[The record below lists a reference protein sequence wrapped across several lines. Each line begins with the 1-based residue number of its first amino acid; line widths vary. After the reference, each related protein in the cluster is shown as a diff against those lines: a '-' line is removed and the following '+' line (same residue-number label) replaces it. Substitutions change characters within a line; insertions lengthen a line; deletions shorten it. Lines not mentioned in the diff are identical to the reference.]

1 MFWIHC
7 LVDAPTSLKL
17 DLLSGSSIR
26 ISWDAVEGASS
37 YTVTVQPEPTL
48 QNTLTVST
56 NYAFVDGLVE
66 GQEYILRVSAS
77 VHGVTTPFSNEL
89 KVTPSGAPIIAP
101 APHIVSYDENSV
113 TLSRHHIRHYRNH
126 NDFNKIFV
134 RVTEESGTSRE
145 LEFAVFFLISF
156 LIFSLLYLLRLL
168 A

>member
-1 MFWIHC
+1 MLLYCSVNRTEFLLCFYASIP
-7 LVDAPTSLKL
+7 DFTS
-17 DLLSGSSIR
+17 
-26 ISWDAVEGASS
+26 
-37 YTVTVQPEPTL
+37 
-48 QNTLTVST
+48 
-56 NYAFVDGLVE
+56 
-66 GQEYILRVSAS
+66 
-77 VHGVTTPFSNEL
+77 PFSHASQ
-89 KVTPSGAPIIAP
+89 VPPSGAPIIAP

>member
-1 MFWIHC
+1 MN
-7 LVDAPTSLKL
+7 V
-17 DLLSGSSIR
+17 LL
-26 ISWDAVEGASS
+26 AVE
-37 YTVTVQPEPTL
+37 
-48 QNTLTVST
+48 ND
-56 NYAFVDGLVE
+56 DGCNDV
-66 GQEYILRVSAS
+66 
-77 VHGVTTPFSNEL
+77 SNEL